1 MRSEPGPLALF
12 AALVAVF
19 GFATPPAVVQASGVL
34 TLCSG
39 GRVPVKPGERPTPMD
54 PAACHAL
61 CSSRKGEEDR

>member
-12 AALVAVF
+12 AALVAVI
-19 GFATPPAVVQASGVL
+19 GFATPPAVVQAGGVL

-39 GRVPVKPGERPTPMD
+39 GSVPVKPGERPMD

-61 CSSRKGEEDR
+61 CASRRGEEER

>member
-1 MRSEPGPLALF
+1 VRSEPGPLALL

-19 GFATPPAVVQASGVL
+19 GIASPPAVVQAGGVL

-39 GRVPVKPGERPTPMD
+39 GSVPAKPGERVPMD

-61 CSSRKGEEDR
+61 CASRKGEEER

>member
-12 AALVAVF
+12 AALVAIL
-19 GFATPPAVVQASGVL
+19 GIAIPPAAAQAGGML

-39 GRVPVKPGERPTPMD
+39 GSMPAKPGDQPPPMD

-61 CSSRKGEEDR
+61 CSTRRGEEEH

>member
-12 AALVAVF
+12 AALVAIF
-19 GFATPPAVVQASGVL
+19 GIASPPAVVQAGGVL

-39 GRVPVKPGERPTPMD
+39 GSVPVKPGERPRPMD

-61 CSSRKGEEDR
+61 CSSRRGKEGR